1 MTDGEHTAKPA
12 GGHVFVSY
20 ARADR
25 ERVAPIVAALEARG
39 RSVWWDHHL
48 AGGAAF
54 AKEIEAALRSAA
66 AVIVVWSPTSI
77 HSDWVR
83 DEAAVGREDG
93 RLVPIS
99 LDGAAAPLG
108 FGQYHV
114 VAMSGWNGRTD
125 AAQIDRILQALD
137 GDARS
142 ATPPPGGSANAKTVI
157 PSRRALL
164 IGAAALGAPTIAAGV
179 WWLGGRG
186 LLSAPPP
193 PPHSIA
199 VLPFANLSGDPAQDY
214 FSDGLTEELIGAL
227 ARLPALQV
235 VGRTSS
241 FKFKGSTENST
252 TIGAKLGV
260 AFLLDGSVRRAG
272 DKVRISGQLID
283 ARTGYQGWSQ
293 TYDRGMTDILATQA
307 SIGQAVAEQLKVALL
322 GADIAALS
330 RGGTSVPEAYDAYL
344 QGRRLIDAGG
354 VESVFRAALA
364 HFDAA
369 IAVDPA
375 FAAAHSERART
386 LVALGDQF
394 VGPAALKSTYDA
406 ALASARRAVEL
417 APGLAGAQA
426 TLGQTL
432 WNSTLNYGLAQPAY
446 AHAMAAGGGD
456 ADILARFGLFSCD
469 GGDFVAGLAAARRAA
484 VLDPLNPRVFRF
496 LGYAMI
502 EARNYPEAVIALRHS
517 LELSPQTN
525 GAHAGLGDILQLQ
538 GQYRA
543 AADEYAREP
552 VEWLRLSG
560 RAMALRRLGDVAGAH
575 DALKALQARA
585 NDVAIYQQAQ
595 VYAQWGESDLALAAL
610 DAAFKAGDSGLVQ
623 LKVDPLMDPV
633 RGDPRFARLLARL
646 GLAG

>member
-1 MTDGEHTAKPA
+1 MTDGEHTAGPS

-39 RSVWWDHHL
+39 RTVWWDHHL

-54 AKEIEAALRSAA
+54 AKEIEAALRSAG
-66 AVIVVWSPTSI
+66 AVIVVWSQTSI

-83 DEAAVGREDG
+83 DEAAVGRDCG

-114 VAMSGWNGRTD
+114 VAMSGWNGRAD
-125 AAQIDRILQALD
+125 APQIERLLHALD
-137 GDARS
+137 GDVRS
-142 ATPPPGGSANAKTVI
+142 PAPHPDGPASAKTAI
-157 PSRRALL
+157 PSRRTLL
-164 IGAAALGAPTIAAGV
+164 IGGAAIGVPVFAAGA
-179 WWLGGRG
+179 WWMGGHG
-186 LLSAPPP
+186 LLSPAPPA
-193 PPHSIA
+193 HSIA

-241 FKFKGSTENST
+241 FKFKGSKENST
-252 TIGAKLGV
+252 AIGAKLGV
-260 AFLLDGSVRRAG
+260 AFLLDGSVRREG
-272 DKVRISGQLID
+272 NQVRISGQLVD
-283 ARTGYQGWSQ
+283 TRTGYERWSQ
-293 TYDRGMTDILATQA
+293 TYDREMTDILATQT
-307 SIGQAVAEQLKVALL
+307 SIGQAVAEQLKIALL
-322 GADIAALS
+322 GGDIAALS
-330 RGGTSVPEAYDAYL
+330 RGGTSVPAAYDAYL
-344 QGRRLIDAGG
+344 QGRRLIDMGG
-354 VESVFRAALA
+354 VESVFREALA

-369 IAVDPA
+369 IAADGG

-386 LVALGDQF
+386 LVALGDEF
-394 VGPAALKSTYDA
+394 VGPAALKATYDA

-426 TLGQTL
+426 TLGQTV
-432 WNSTLNYGLAQPAY
+432 WNSTLNYGLAKPAY
-446 AHAMAAGGGD
+446 ARAIAAGGGD

-469 GGDFVAGLAAARRAA
+469 GGDFATGLAAARRAA

-502 EARNYPEAVIALRHS
+502 EARNYPEAVVALRHS
-517 LELSPQTN
+517 LELSPQSN
-525 GAHAGLGDILQLQ
+525 GAHASLGDILQLQ

-560 RAMALRRLGDVAGAH
+560 RAMALRRLGDVAGAQ

-595 VYAQWGESDLALAAL
+595 VYAQWGEKDLAFNAL
-610 DAAFKAGDSGLVQ
+610 GAAFKAGDSGLVQ
-623 LKVDPLMDPV
+623 LKTDPMMDPV
-633 RGDPRFARLLARL
+633 RADPRFARLLARL
-646 GLAG
+646 GLGG